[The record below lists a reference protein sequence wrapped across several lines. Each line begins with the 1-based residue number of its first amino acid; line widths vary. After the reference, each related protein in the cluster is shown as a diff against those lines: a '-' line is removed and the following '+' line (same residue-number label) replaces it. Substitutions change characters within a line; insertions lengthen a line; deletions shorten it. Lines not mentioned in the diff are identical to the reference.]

1 MDEEGPSETSSR
13 WGPRRAE
20 VSDLVMKRI
29 KGLRQC
35 ALVATDTS
43 QSLESRI
50 QLLEKELDEANKV
63 STRFSIPAEL
73 ADQFQQAVTE
83 IKLKLATLNDL
94 YGFWTSEKSEAEE
107 DEEVDQ
113 GVSLEVQNTISEC
126 QDAIFELSSQPP
138 SEERA
143 LQRLEIKE
151 KLIKAKDK
159 ARSHRLI
166 EHERRIQELL
176 DQL

>member
-1 MDEEGPSETSSR
+1 MEEEQPTGSSSR

-20 VSDLVMKRI
+20 VSDLVLKRI
-29 KGLRQC
+29 RSLRQC

-50 QLLEKELDEANKV
+50 QILEKEIEEANKI
-63 STRFSIPAEL
+63 STRFSIPDEL

-83 IKLKLATLNDL
+83 IKMKLATLNDL
-94 YGFWTSEKSEAEE
+94 YGFWTSEKTET
-107 DEEVDQ
+107 EEVDS
-113 GVSLEVQNTISEC
+113 GVSLEVQNTILEA
-126 QDAIFELSSQPP
+126 QDAIFELSSKPP
-138 SEERA
+138 SEEIS
-143 LQRLEIKE
+143 LQRLHVKE
-151 KLIKAKDK
+151 KLLKAKEK
-159 ARSHRLI
+159 AKNHRLI